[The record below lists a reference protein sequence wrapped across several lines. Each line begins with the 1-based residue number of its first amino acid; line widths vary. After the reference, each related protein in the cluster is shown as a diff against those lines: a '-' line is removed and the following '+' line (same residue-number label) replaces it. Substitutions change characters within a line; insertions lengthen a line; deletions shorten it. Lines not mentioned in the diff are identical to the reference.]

1 MRKAFSFAAGM
12 LGVMIVILASIA
24 IPALNPARFEKAV
37 LNTVNRQAVGMSE
50 SDLTAFARDTMTYLR
65 GETNAWQPQTPF
77 AIPESFTKHMAE
89 VRGWVDVL
97 KIALPVGL
105 LSCTAGLWLGRDLRA
120 ARSGM
125 LCMLGLMAAVVL
137 WAAVDFN
144 SLWMVIHRVLIPG
157 GIFPAGEPVM
167 QLFPLSLFFSYIL
180 PVVFWLGVWL
190 VVVGGIGWLM
200 GLLVALCAIFRRS
213 SHD

>member
-1 MRKAFSFAAGM
+1 M

-50 SDLTAFARDTMTYLR
+50 SDLTAFARDTMDYLC
-65 GETNAWQPQTPF
+65 GETDAWQPQTPF
-77 AIPESFTKHMAE
+77 AIPQSFTEHMAE
-89 VRGWVDVL
+89 VRVWVDVL
-97 KIALPVGL
+97 KIALPAGL
-105 LSCTAGLWLGRDLRA
+105 LICTAGLWLGRDFRA

-125 LCMLGLMAAVVL
+125 LCMLGLMAAMLL
-137 WAAVDFN
+137 WAVVDFN

-167 QLFPLSLFFSYIL
+167 QLFPLALFFGYI
-180 PVVFWLGVWL
+180 PAVLGWMAGWTAVL
-190 VVVGGIGWLM
+190 AGISVLHYS
-200 GLLVALCAIFRRS
+200 IKSKR
-213 SHD
+213 

>member
-50 SDLTAFARDTMTYLR
+50 SDLTAFARDTMDYLR
-65 GETNAWQPQTPF
+65 GEKDAWQPQTPF
-77 AIPESFTKHMAE
+77 GIPQRFTEHMAE
-89 VRGWVDVL
+89 VRGWVDAL
-97 KIALPVGL
+97 KTALPMGAL
-105 LSCTAGLWLGRDLRA
+105 LAAAGLWFGRDLRA
-120 ARSGM
+120 ARNGV
-125 LCMLGLMAAVVL
+125 LCMLGLIAAVLL

-144 SLWMVIHRVLIPG
+144 SLWMVIHRLLIPG

-167 QLFPLSLFFSYIL
+167 QLFPLALFFGYI
-180 PVVFWLGVWL
+180 PAVLGWMA
-190 VVVGGIGWLM
+190 GWTAVLA
-200 GLLVALCAIFRRS
+200 GVSVLHYSIKSKR
-213 SHD
+213 